1 VDLYLWLETSV
12 WTIDHCWILVEVNI
26 FFFSIAFSLPQL
38 LVGHML
44 ALDVIISEN

>member
-1 VDLYLWLETSV
+1 MDLYLWLETSV

-26 FFFSIAFSLPQL
+26 FFSIAFSLPQL